1 MLDCISISKLVIAST
16 NNAFLTS
23 SNFVTSFLARDDKY
37 QILILA
43 LATLRRSSPSR

>member
-23 SNFVTSFLARDDKY
+23 SNFVISFFVREGKY
-37 QILILA
+37 HISILA
-43 LATLRRSSPSR
+43 